1 MLNIAIIGQPNV
13 GKSSLFNRLAKK
25 KVAIVSE
32 VRGTTRDIRKRKI
45 EIFDKEVLI
54 LDTGGIEQ
62 KRDEIFSQV
71 SKKSLEVANEAD
83 IILYVVDGKKLP
95 DEFDK
100 KLFYKLQR
108 LDKPIALVINKIDND
123 KEEENTWSF
132 YEFGIGPDLIFPIS
146 VSHNR
151 KVKNLLFWIKNYID
165 VQENRF
171 ELNFDDEQASSSENS
186 IKVSIIGRPN
196 VGKSS
201 ILNALLGENRSVI
214 SSVAGTTIDPVDE
227 STFIDDRK
235 VIFVDTAGIRRRGKV
250 KELEKYALLR
260 TKDVLKQSH
269 IAILVLD
276 ASEPLKELDEKI
288 AGLSDEFGLGVIIVL
303 NKWDI
308 KDDEFKKKVDE
319 IRLRFKFLYFAPIIA
334 VSAATK
340 RNIEKLKQ
348 KIIQVYDNYTKR
360 LPTSYINRL
369 IEKATIKHA
378 LPSTKS
384 GKRLKIYYATQLD
397 TRPPTFVLVMNKP
410 KELHFSYKR
419 YLINFFREHENF
431 DGVPI
436 KILTKGKESSID
448 DLVDEDSEV
457 LYQELY

>member
-1 MLNIAIIGQPNV
+1 MFKIAIIGQPNV

-25 KVAIVSE
+25 RVAIVSE
-32 VRGTTRDIRKRKI
+32 ISGTTRDIRKRKI
-45 EIFDKEVLI
+45 EIFDKEVMI

-62 KRDEIFSQV
+62 LEDEIFSQV
-71 SKKSLEVANEAD
+71 SKKSLEIAKEAD
-83 IILYVVDGKKLP
+83 IILYMVDGKKLP

-100 KLFYKLQR
+100 KLFYKLQK
-108 LDKPIALVINKIDND
+108 LNKPIALVINKIDND
-123 KEEENTWSF
+123 KEEENIWSF
-132 YEFGIGPDLIFPIS
+132 YEFGIESDLIFPIS

-151 KVKNLLFWIKNYID
+151 KVKNLLYWIKSFIDNY
-165 VQENRF
+165 ENSF
-171 ELNFDDEQASSSENS
+171 ELDLNNENKIEEDS

-201 ILNALLGENRSVI
+201 ILNALLGEDRSVVSPI
-214 SSVAGTTIDPVDE
+214 AGTTIDPVDE
-227 STFIDDRK
+227 STYIDGRK
-235 VIFVDTAGIRRRGKV
+235 ITFVDTAGIRRKGKI
-250 KELEKYALLR
+250 KDLEKYALLR
-260 TKDVLKQSH
+260 TKDMLKQSH

-308 KDDEFKKKVDE
+308 KDDEYKKKVDE
-319 IRLRFKFLYFAPIIA
+319 IRLRFKFLYFAPILA
-334 VSAATK
+334 VSAVTK

-348 KIIQVYDNYTKR
+348 KIIEVYNNYTKK
-360 LPTSYINRL
+360 LPTSYVNRL

-384 GKRLKIYYATQLD
+384 GKRLKIYYATQLNSS
-397 TRPPTFVLVMNKP
+397 PPTFVLVMNRP

-419 YLINFFREHENF
+419 YLINFIREQENF
-431 DGVPI
+431 EGVPI
-436 KILTKGKESSID
+436 KIITKSKQEELNND
-448 DLVDEDSEV
+448 ELDEDI
-457 LYQELY
+457 LYQELF